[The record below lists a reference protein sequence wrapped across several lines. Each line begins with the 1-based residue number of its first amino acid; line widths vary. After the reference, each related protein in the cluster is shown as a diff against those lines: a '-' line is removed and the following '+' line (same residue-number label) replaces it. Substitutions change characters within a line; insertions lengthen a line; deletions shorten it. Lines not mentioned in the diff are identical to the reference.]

1 MATPPTFTNGT
12 PLYQESLNAIGLWLV
27 KSQTVGTGVSSV
39 TVTGAFS
46 ADYDN
51 YRIEVSGIVCSTTGV
66 FASLQI
72 GGQTANYYGSA
83 YYDSYAGSSTGT
95 VRQNNGSSVY
105 VGTHDNNN
113 MSMSFDVMA
122 PNLAKITNIH
132 GNYYGG
138 NFSGWFGGT
147 HAVATAYTS
156 FALIAGSGTFTGG
169 TIRVYGYRN

>member
-1 MATPPTFTNGT
+1 MTFPSFNVGETLRAADMN
-12 PLYQESLNAIGLWLV
+12 SVGLWLV
-27 KSQTVGTGVSSV
+27 KTQTVGSGVSSV

-46 ADYDN
+46 SDYDN
-51 YRIEVSGIVCSTTGV
+51 YRIEVSGVVCSTTGV
-66 FASLQI
+66 FASIQI
-72 GGQTANYYGSA
+72 GGQTTNYYGSA

-95 VRQNNGSSVY
+95 VRTNNGSFLY
-105 VGTHDNNN
+105 VGTHDSNN
-113 MSMSFDVMA
+113 MSMSFDIMA

-156 FALIAGSGTFTGG
+156 ITLNAGSGTLTGG

>member
-1 MATPPTFTNGT
+1 MTYPTFTNGQVL
-12 PLYQESLNAIGLWLV
+12 PASDLNAIGLWLV
-27 KSQTVGTGVSSV
+27 KSQALGTGVSSV

-51 YRIEVSGIVCSTTGV
+51 YRIEVSGVVCSTTGV
-66 FASLQI
+66 FASFQV

-95 VRQNNGSSVY
+95 VRVNNGSFVY
-105 VGTHDNNN
+105 TGTHDNNN
-113 MSMSFDVMA
+113 MSMSFDVMG

-132 GNYYGG
+132 GNFYGG

-156 FALIAGSGTFTGG
+156 MTLVAGGGTFTGG